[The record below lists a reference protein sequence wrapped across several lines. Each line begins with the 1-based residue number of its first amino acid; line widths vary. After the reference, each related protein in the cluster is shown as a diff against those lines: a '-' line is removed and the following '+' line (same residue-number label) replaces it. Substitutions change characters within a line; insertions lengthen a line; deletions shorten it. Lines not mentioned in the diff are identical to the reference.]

1 MSDQNGSEKGENQSS
16 HWSFKN
22 TWSVEAT
29 GEREKKCK
37 HELFRLLLCRDNA
50 HEVTEDVEGCGETL
64 LFPKAFLNWQII
76 RMNLL
81 FRKKLEVMMC

>member
-1 MSDQNGSEKGENQSS
+1 M
-16 HWSFKN
+16 
-22 TWSVEAT
+22 
-29 GEREKKCK
+29 
-37 HELFRLLLCRDNA
+37 LCRDNA

-81 FRKKLEVMMC
+81 FRKKLEVMMCYFVLRAAVMQMFCVLQ